1 MIRTIS
7 GVAALLVAA
16 TAGLARQPQPQPP
29 TRLTLDPMAAPV
41 PALKYYLLPEV
52 RDQNPGN
59 AALLYLRAL
68 NPEWIGHFQRDPKQA
83 TRMTELSEKPLGELD
98 AKAAQEFANLM
109 SSKMLK
115 EVDRAAR
122 RPYCD
127 WELTERFRAE
137 GVNMVLPEVQAMR
150 LLGNLIRFRTKLE
163 LKAGKFDDAA
173 VSLQTGFAMAR
184 HVADGPI
191 LIQGLV
197 GVAIATMTLQAVE
210 DWIDL
215 PDAPNLYWALTDLPR
230 PLIDLRRNFE
240 GERLFIDA
248 LLPGY
253 REMLADPSLPPP
265 STAQLQ
271 TYLSRAVSLSE
282 RWQDNDFSR
291 SMGGL
296 VLCLR
301 NYGEAKRMLLEHG
314 RTSRQVEAMPVV
326 HAVFLQQVHEYDV
339 AYDDTRKWLGV
350 PYPVAAAVP
359 AWLAERSGNLAAE
372 RSDIAGLLIPA
383 TARVDAAPLR
393 IERRLA
399 ALRCVEA
406 IRLHAA
412 ANGRKLPSKLSEVTI
427 VPVPVDP
434 WSGKQFEYQLDGDK
448 AVLATADPGDDTRG
462 MVTAL
467 RYEIAI
473 RGKKGGD

>member
-1 MIRTIS
+1 
-7 GVAALLVAA
+7 
-16 TAGLARQPQPQPP
+16 
-29 TRLTLDPMAAPV
+29 V

-59 AALLYLRAL
+59 AAQLYLRAL
-68 NPEWIGHFQRDPKQA
+68 NPEWVGYLQRDPKQS
-83 TRMTELSEKPLGELD
+83 TRMAELSDKPLRELD
-98 AKAAQEFANLM
+98 AKAAQEFSHLM
-109 SSKMLK
+109 TSKMLK

-127 WELTERFRAE
+127 WELTERFRAD
-137 GVNMVLPEVQAMR
+137 GVNTVLPDVQAMR
-150 LLGNLIRFRTKLE
+150 LLGNLIRFRAKLE

-173 VSLQTGFAMAR
+173 VSLQTGFAMGR
-184 HVADGPI
+184 HVADGPT

-197 GVAIATMTLQAVE
+197 GVAVATITLQAVE
-210 DWIDL
+210 DWINL
-215 PDAPNLYWALTDLPR
+215 PDAPNLYWALTDLPH
-230 PLIDLRRNFE
+230 PLIDFRRNFE
-240 GERLFIDA
+240 GERLYIDA

-271 TYLSRAVSLSE
+271 ANLQRAVSLSE
-282 RWQDNDFSR
+282 RWQDNDLSR
-291 SMGGL
+291 TMAGL
-296 VLCLR
+296 TLCLR
-301 NYGEAKRMLLEHG
+301 NYGQAKRMLLEHG
-314 RTSRQVEAMPVV
+314 RTARQVEAMPVL
-326 HAVFLQQVHEYDV
+326 HAIFLQQVHEYDV

-359 AWLAERSGNLAAE
+359 GWLAERSRNLATE
-372 RSDIAGLLIPA
+372 QSDIAGLLIPA

-412 ANGRKLPSKLSEVTI
+412 ANGGKLPSKLTDVTV
-427 VPVPVDP
+427 VPVPADP
-434 WSGKQFEYQLDGDK
+434 WSGKPFEYKLEGEK
-448 AVLATADPGDDTRG
+448 AVLATADPGGDTRG
-462 MVTAL
+462 VVTSL
-467 RYEIAI
+467 RFELTI
-473 RGKKGGD
+473 RAKQGGK